1 VDSYITFLGF
11 LDRLSRQII
20 IVFNNR
26 IVAVTATFVGI
37 VIAFL
42 ISRFMPFSEI

>member
-1 VDSYITFLGF
+1 MFLGS
-11 LDRLSRQII
+11 LSIQII
-20 IVFNNR
+20 AVFNNR

-42 ISRFMPFSEI
+42 ISRFIPFNEV